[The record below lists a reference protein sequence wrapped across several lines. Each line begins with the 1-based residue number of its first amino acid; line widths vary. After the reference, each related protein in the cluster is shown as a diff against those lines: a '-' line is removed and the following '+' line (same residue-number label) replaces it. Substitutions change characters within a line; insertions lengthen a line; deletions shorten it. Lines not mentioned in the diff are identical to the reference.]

1 MRLDQVQTLVPILEQ
16 NSNQWGITPTLVP
29 GVAIFKANSTTTP
42 LPLVYQPSLCI
53 LVQGEK
59 HIFIGD
65 ETYCYRPGQLLTVTL
80 DLPLHSQITAAS
92 EASPYLLLKIE
103 LDAALIA
110 ELYPFVQIEKSQE
123 QPYAKGLFIGDLND
137 VTMDAVV
144 RLAEL
149 IANPHHI
156 AALANQTKREIFY
169 RLLCGPQGALI
180 AQIAVQDSYLQ
191 RIAKALQFIKE
202 DFKAA
207 LSVPYLAQMAGMSVS
222 SFHAHFKN
230 ITGISPLQYQKSLRL
245 MAARNLM
252 LAENMDAATTAYRVG
267 YESPSQFSREYARM
281 FGSPPGRDVQQLKQ
295 FKKLRAM

>member
-1 MRLDQVQTLVPILEQ
+1 MRLDHLQTLGPILEQ
-16 NSNQWGITPTLVP
+16 NSNQWGITPTQVP

-65 ETYCYRPGQLLTVTL
+65 ETYRFQPGQLLTVTL

-92 EASPYLLLKIE
+92 EARPYLLLKIE
-103 LDAALIA
+103 LDAVLIA

-123 QPYAKGLFIGDLND
+123 QPYAKGLFIGDVND

-144 RLAEL
+144 RLADL

-156 AALANQTKREIFY
+156 AVLANQTKREIFY
-169 RLLCGPQGALI
+169 RLLCGPQGPFI

-191 RIAKALQFIKE
+191 RIAKALQWIKQNIQS
-202 DFKAA
+202 A
-207 LSVPYLAQMAGMSVS
+207 LSVPHLAHMAGMSVS

-252 LAENMDAATTAYRVG
+252 LAEDMDAATTAYRVG

-295 FKKLRAM
+295 VQKLRAM